1 MKKWSDKF
9 SVGNDLI
16 DKQHEE
22 LFNIIYDIQDDIV
35 HFRDVDSSLLKLL
48 VHIRDHFI
56 DENKV
61 LLKYSDNHELRK
73 DIEEHIKDH
82 IDFQEKVFDYVKDY
96 IYNKKDIKV
105 GLALLLKR
113 WLSTHTIKD
122 DINIFKLI
130 EEKTKDTDI

>member
-35 HFRDVDSSLLKLL
+35 HFRDAESSLLKLL

-61 LLKYSDNHELRK
+61 LLKYSDNRELRK

-105 GLALLLKR
+105 GLALHLKR
-113 WLSTHTIKD
+113 WLSTHTINGV
-122 DINIFKLI
+122 NIFKLI